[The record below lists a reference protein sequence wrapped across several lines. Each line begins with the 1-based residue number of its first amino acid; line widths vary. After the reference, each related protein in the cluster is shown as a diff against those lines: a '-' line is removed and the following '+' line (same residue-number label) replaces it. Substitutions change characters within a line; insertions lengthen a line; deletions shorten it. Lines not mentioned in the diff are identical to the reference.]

1 MEDSEDGLVVVL
13 ENYGRETA
21 HLQAG
26 VSYVQFLAINCYT
39 GLMLGVAGEGRV
51 CGDLWV
57 APAAAAAAASTAPS
71 AAPSVAAAATR
82 GVASG
87 GGVEEEEE
95 EPAQMMLIR
104 ELEGLSEG
112 RVTR

>member
-1 MEDSEDGLVVVL
+1 VEDSEDGLVVVL

-26 VSYVQFLAINCYT
+26 VSYVQFLAISCYT

-57 APAAAAAAASTAPS
+57 APAAAAAAATAPS
-71 AAPSVAAAATR
+71 AAPSAAAAATR

-87 GGVEEEEE
+87 GGVEGEEE

>member
-1 MEDSEDGLVVVL
+1 VEDSEDGLVVVL

-26 VSYVQFLAINCYT
+26 VSYVQFLAISCYT

-57 APAAAAAAASTAPS
+57 APAAAAAAATAPS
-71 AAPSVAAAATR
+71 AAPSAAAAATR

-87 GGVEEEEE
+87 GGVEEEE